1 MGLSKNRVMTPERA
15 YTGEV
20 SVGGPAAVRELPGVR
35 ITKIAVGP
43 MQNNAY
49 FLQCTATGDV
59 ALIDAANEST
69 RLLDERPDGILTS
82 VITTHQHPDHWQ
94 ALESVVGVTGPA
106 VIAHPADAGGLPI
119 PVTELVN
126 DGATIEFGDCKL
138 TVIHV
143 RGHTPGSIALLYDAD
158 PAAPHLFTGDSLFP
172 GGPGNTHGNPADF
185 TSLMDDLEA
194 RVFARLP
201 DETWVYPGHGND
213 TTLGAERP
221 HLGEWRARGW

>member
-1 MGLSKNRVMTPERA
+1 MSAERA

-20 SVGGPAAVRELPGVR
+20 MVGGSAAMRELPGVR

-59 ALIDAANEST
+59 TLIDAADESG

-106 VIAHPADAGGLPI
+106 VIAHPADADGLPV
-119 PVTELVN
+119 PVTEPVE
-126 DGATIEFGDCKL
+126 DGDVIEFGECKL
-138 TVIHV
+138 TVIHL

-158 PAAPHLFTGDSLFP
+158 PGAPHLFTGDSLFP
-172 GGPGNTHGNPADF
+172 GGPGNTHGNLADF
-185 TSLMDDLEA
+185 KSLMDDLEA
-194 RVFARLP
+194 KVFGRLP

-221 HLGEWRARGW
+221 HVDEWRARGW